1 MKIFC
6 VGRNYADHA
15 KELNNP
21 LNTEPVIFAKPPTA
35 LLKDNAPFYYPDFS
49 KNIHYEGELV
59 VRICKNGKNIE
70 EKFARKYMD
79 AITFGIDFT
88 ARDLQ
93 DVQKAK
99 GLPWEI
105 AKGFDGS
112 AAIGTFIPLEG
123 MDLGNI
129 HFTTKLNGNVVQ
141 QGDSAMMLF
150 NFDKIVS
157 YLSKFF
163 TLQTG
168 DLIYTGTPAGV
179 GSLAIGDVME
189 GFIGEQKLME
199 CKVK

>member
-1 MKIFC
+1 
-6 VGRNYADHA
+6 
-15 KELNNP
+15 
-21 LNTEPVIFAKPPTA
+21 
-35 LLKDNAPFYYPDFS
+35 
-49 KNIHYEGELV
+49 
-59 VRICKNGKNIE
+59 
-70 EKFARKYMD
+70 MD